1 MEHRCERC
9 GVLFKGPSWKI
20 AKTRHDGRHNP
31 CDRPEAAK
39 YVREAKPVP
48 EVFRHR
54 LGEMDLQGLVPP
66 AKGHM
71 TVVAPELLRQ
81 VFSRVPNQCIVWPN
95 LHKEQLIVWINQEE
109 AKGLKRV
116 NLDGLTELVCLVVH
130 NQVLPLLKDWAR
142 YAEFK
147 DWMWRTTL
155 VDLDNNVWSGDMSKR
170 CEYFQAVRTFL
181 RDYFGRFPGKR
192 KATRD
197 LNIAAGVYESDS

>member
-9 GVLFKGPSWKI
+9 GVLFKGPSWRI
-20 AKTRHDGRHNP
+20 AQTRHDGRKNP
-31 CDRPEAAK
+31 CTRPLGTE
-39 YVREAKPVP
+39 YVRESKPVP

-54 LGEMDLQGLVPP
+54 LGEMELQGLVPP
-66 AKGHM
+66 AKGNM
-71 TVVAPELLRQ
+71 TAVVPELLRQ
-81 VFSRVPNQCIVWPN
+81 VFAKVPNQCIVWPN
-95 LHKEQLIVWINQEE
+95 LHKEELIVWINQEE